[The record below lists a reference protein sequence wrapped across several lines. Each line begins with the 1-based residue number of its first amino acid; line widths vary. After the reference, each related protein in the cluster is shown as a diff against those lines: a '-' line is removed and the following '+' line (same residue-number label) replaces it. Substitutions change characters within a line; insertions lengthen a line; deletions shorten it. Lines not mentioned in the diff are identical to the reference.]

1 MKHPDDKLD
10 NALRPLR
17 FSDFVGQDR
26 VKDNLKIA
34 VDAAR
39 ARGESLDHVLLY
51 GPSGLGKTSMAQIL
65 ANEMRS
71 SIVVTSAPLLD
82 KAAVIAVLL
91 NLKRGDFLF
100 IDEIHRLSPA
110 VEEILYPAVEDFR
123 LHLQK
128 DDGGIFSYPLNP
140 FCFVG
145 ATTRPGLISAPLRS
159 RFGII
164 HRLDFYSVAD
174 LHKIVTRSARILG
187 ALIDDNGAE
196 EIARRSRGTPRIA
209 NRLLRRCRDYAELR
223 AKGRITQ
230 TVASEACERLGID
243 EHGLE
248 DVDRRLL
255 RSIIQ
260 NYGGGPVGLNTLA
273 QSISEDPDSV
283 EETNEPYMMTLGL
296 ISRTG
301 RGRLALPAAYKLM
314 NAQLPR
320 VAGIVN

>member
-1 MKHPDDKLD
+1 MRNEKDD

-17 FSDFVGQDR
+17 FADFVGQDR
-26 VKDNLKIA
+26 VKDNLQIA
-34 VDAAR
+34 VGAAR
-39 ARGESLDHVLLY
+39 ARSEALDHVLLH
-51 GPSGLGKTSMAQIL
+51 GPPGVGKTAISQIL
-65 ANEMRS
+65 AREMGAA
-71 SIVVTSAPLLD
+71 ITITAAPLLD
-82 KAAVIAVLL
+82 KKAVVSTLL
-91 NLKRGDFLF
+91 SLRAGDIFF
-100 IDEIHRLSPA
+100 VDEIHRLRPD
-110 VEEILYPAVEDFR
+110 VEEVLYPALEDFR

-128 DDGGIFSYPLNP
+128 DDGGGFSHPLNP

-145 ATTRPGLISAPLRS
+145 ATTRPGMISAPLRS

-164 HRLDFYSVAD
+164 HRLDFYSPED
-174 LHKIVTRSARILG
+174 LKLIVTRSARLLG
-187 ALIDDNGAE
+187 CLIDEQGAV
-196 EIARRSRGTPRIA
+196 EIAKRSRGTPRIA

-223 AKGRITQ
+223 ARGRITQ
-230 TVASEACERLGID
+230 TVACEACERLGID

-320 VAGIVN
+320 VAGMVN